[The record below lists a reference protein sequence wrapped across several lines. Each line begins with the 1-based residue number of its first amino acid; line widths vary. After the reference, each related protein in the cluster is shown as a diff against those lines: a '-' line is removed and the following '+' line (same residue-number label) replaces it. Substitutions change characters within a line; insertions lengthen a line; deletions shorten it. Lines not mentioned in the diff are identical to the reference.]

1 MRALE
6 DRGDEVLVIDDLS
19 GEIHGGLR
27 PETRLDR
34 LDITRADLRRPMA
47 RWRPSILYHLAA
59 QVSVVRSM
67 QDPKYD
73 LTVNAI
79 GTLRVL
85 DAARSAGV
93 RRVVFTSSGGAIY
106 GETETPAT
114 EASPPAPQ
122 SYYGAHKF
130 LAERYVAWS
139 GIEHAIARPSNVYG
153 PEQPASGEGAVIAAL
168 VSAVQHSSTLVVH
181 GDGTQRRDFL
191 HVLDLVSALL
201 ILGDCGVSGMWNVAS
216 GVTTSVLELVRHLE
230 ELAGRPLKVTR
241 SDPRPGDIHDSC
253 LTSDRMRQLGWSP
266 QVSLGNGLRQMLQE
280 ARS

>member
-1 MRALE
+1 MSSTIAAGSRYSPGDLGSSCYYVPDVGCPREPKVDPSCRCQSCGDKRIE
-6 DRGDEVLVIDDLS
+6 DRCKRVGDERSSRSADDT
-19 GEIHGGLR
+19 EARDQKEIQDHIHGESHSANPCGY
-27 PETRLDR
+27 TR
-34 LDITRADLRRPMA
+34 TTSPG
-47 RWRPSILYHLAA
+47 
-59 QVSVVRSM
+59 QV
-67 QDPKYD
+67 
-73 LTVNAI
+73 
-79 GTLRVL
+79 
-85 DAARSAGV
+85 
-93 RRVVFTSSGGAIY
+93 TS
-106 GETETPAT
+106 E
-114 EASPPAPQ
+114 PPAPQ